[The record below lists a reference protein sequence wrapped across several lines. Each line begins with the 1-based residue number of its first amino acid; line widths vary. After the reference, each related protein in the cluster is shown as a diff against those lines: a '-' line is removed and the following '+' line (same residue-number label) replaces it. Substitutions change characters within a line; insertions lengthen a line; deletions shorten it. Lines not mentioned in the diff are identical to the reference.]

1 MFLNILLS
9 LFVAGLLLPQP
20 FTKTLGDRT
29 PETKNVTISQTSKMD
44 ISIRVEPDASSG
56 LKSNH
61 KIGFLDLPGGT
72 FIIVNL
78 YAVSQLSNTDP

>member
-1 MFLNILLS
+1 
-9 LFVAGLLLPQP
+9 
-20 FTKTLGDRT
+20 
-29 PETKNVTISQTSKMD
+29 MD

-56 LKSNH
+56 LKSNQ
-61 KIGFLDLPGGT
+61 KIGFLDLPGGM